1 MTDDRW
7 ATTRALQHDAAQSF
21 AAMHNADQVNYYPNI
36 CSQCGGHMRP
46 SLSTGF
52 RACEACGFEFDT
64 LTTVLGKKRYV
75 AAIRQFR
82 AKNKGLTCHR

>member
-1 MTDDRW
+1 MTTDEQHE
-7 ATTRALQHDAAQSF
+7 AYRALQRSASEARAAIY
-21 AAMHNADQVNYYPNI
+21 NANNVTYYPNI
-36 CSQCGGHMRP
+36 CSQCGGKMGR

-82 AKNKGLTCHR
+82 AKNKAVTKP